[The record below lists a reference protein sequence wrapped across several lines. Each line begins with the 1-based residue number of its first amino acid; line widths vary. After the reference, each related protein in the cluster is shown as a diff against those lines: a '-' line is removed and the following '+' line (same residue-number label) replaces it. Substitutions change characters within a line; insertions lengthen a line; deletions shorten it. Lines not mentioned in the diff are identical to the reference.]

1 MLDLLRPLIEAEAA
15 QQGRQKLEL
24 IRTAQMRN
32 KLLWALFSAATL
44 AAFCIILA
52 SVWLGEQR
60 GSLWTWCGVLV
71 ALVLITCSERL
82 RHDPR
87 FVGRQVGNVRRV
99 ALAVRLRNR
108 ADFLNLHAWV
118 TYLLVAAPFVFTFLW
133 TAWRSSGISRPG
145 TAAYAAFAD
154 ELKQLSALAGALLA
168 AQIALFNFMFSQL
181 LGKYS
186 SAIAVAVSEHR
197 AVRLLRGYSVG
208 LLVLVY
214 LAYFLGFPDAMPRVT
229 AVLAVS
235 LAASVV
241 ITVWVGNSG
250 IRVDRAILYAGRHS
264 AMQLRRS
271 LKPPILKLSWFWKA
285 MAALALDWRSPE
297 RVVVTVPPEGASA
310 KGTSLLTGIF
320 NAAHKSIQE
329 NQHEALLSS
338 LQALL
343 RLVDTWVDCRK
354 PYFGSTDP
362 LLSYVNDQLAG
373 VLKAAARSP
382 NEYMVM
388 NTVTFIGFIGMRA
401 LDVGRGPDPRRPNY
415 PESHP
420 YYSHWQGLLSESFE
434 LTHVLMRSTAAT
446 EAITQL
452 TNLAKAAVDLGYI
465 ENVSLNFP
473 AEMKRLYTICL
484 LKRDAY
490 HISLSGEC
498 VTAMMN
504 VWGYCVAKRKVR
516 FSGVTNQMSKAVQEM
531 ALAFQA
537 VERLGSVNLEDPI
550 TSIVS
555 KSKERQFTLQD
566 IALFLLSGPI
576 TEDWQRREAV
586 ASLRQLLGTVS
597 ELTKDA
603 AKRDVAFANDYA
615 EVLYEFA
622 VMILSGIPESWN
634 PRGQHVGRG
643 IRPGTVHELF
653 DQDLGQILIELI
665 PLYYRAEKMVYDWEQ
680 PLFGVIGM
688 GAAVFAET
696 GRESAKVS
704 AVGAISAYR
713 DLLAADQ
720 TDHEKIVHDDS
731 WDYLQLASVWLR
743 NLLQEPGLADGVVEM
758 VANGRPFHF
767 GMFALTGKQGWGVYG
782 YPNVS
787 IVNSDFFLPNPRNI
801 HASLNKPVWEAM
813 KRWQDRLMNPNDL
826 QDTYE
831 RIERIREPIRERLIA
846 QRERARQGRQPARP
860 VDEPT
865 AE

>member
-1 MLDLLRPLIEAEAA
+1 
-15 QQGRQKLEL
+15 
-24 IRTAQMRN
+24 
-32 KLLWALFSAATL
+32 
-44 AAFCIILA
+44 
-52 SVWLGEQR
+52 
-60 GSLWTWCGVLV
+60 
-71 ALVLITCSERL
+71 
-82 RHDPR
+82 
-87 FVGRQVGNVRRV
+87 
-99 ALAVRLRNR
+99 
-108 ADFLNLHAWV
+108 
-118 TYLLVAAPFVFTFLW
+118 
-133 TAWRSSGISRPG
+133 
-145 TAAYAAFAD
+145 
-154 ELKQLSALAGALLA
+154 LSALAGALLA
-168 AQIALFNFMFSQL
+168 AQIALFNFMFSAL

-197 AVRLLRGYSVG
+197 AVRLLQGYSVG
-208 LLVLVY
+208 LFVLLY
-214 LAYFLGFPDAMPRVT
+214 LAYFLGFPDALPRLT
-229 AVLAVS
+229 AVLAVSVS

-241 ITVWVGNSG
+241 ITVWVGKSG
-250 IRVDRAILYAGRHS
+250 IRVDRAILYAGHHS
-264 AMQLRRS
+264 AMQLRHS

-285 MAALALDWRSPE
+285 MAALALDWRGPE
-297 RVVVTVPPEGASA
+297 RVVVTIPPEGASA
-310 KGTSLLTGIF
+310 RGTSLVTGIF

-343 RLVDTWVDCRK
+343 RLVDAWVDRRK
-354 PYFGSTDP
+354 QYFGSTDP
-362 LLSYVNDQLAG
+362 FLSYVNDQLAG

-401 LDVGRGPDPRRPNY
+401 LEVGRGPDPSRPDY

-452 TNLAKAAVDLGYI
+452 TNLAKVAVDLGYI
-465 ENVSLNFP
+465 ENVSLSFP
-473 AEMKRLYTICL
+473 AELKRLYTICL

-490 HISLSGEC
+490 HISLGGEC

-504 VWGYCVAKRKVR
+504 VWGYCVTKREVR
-516 FSGVTNQMSKAVQEM
+516 FSGVTKQMSKAVQEM
-531 ALAFQA
+531 ALAFHG
-537 VERLGSVNLEDPI
+537 VEWLGSVNLEDPI

-576 TEDWQRREAV
+576 TEDWERREAV

-622 VMILSGIPESWN
+622 VMILCGIPDSWN
-634 PRGQHVGRG
+634 ARGQDVGRG
-643 IRPGTVHELF
+643 IRPASVHELF
-653 DQDLGQILIELI
+653 DQDLGQILIQVI

-680 PLFGVIGM
+680 TLFGMIGI

-696 GRESAKVS
+696 GRESAKLF

-720 TDHEKIVHDDS
+720 TDDDKIVRDDA

-743 NLLQEPGLADGVVEM
+743 NLLQEPGLADGVVEL
-758 VANGRPFHF
+758 VANSRPFHF
-767 GMFALTGKQGWGVYG
+767 GMFELSGKQGWGMYG
-782 YPNVS
+782 YPNVF

-801 HASLNKPVWEAM
+801 QASLGRPVWDAM
-813 KRWQDRLMNPNDL
+813 KRWQDRLMNRSDL
-826 QDTYE
+826 QDTYD
-831 RIERIREPIRERLIA
+831 RIERIRGPVRERLTA
-846 QRERARQGRQPARP
+846 QRERQRQRRTTQETR
-860 VDEPT
+860 EPPG
-865 AE
+865 EHQ